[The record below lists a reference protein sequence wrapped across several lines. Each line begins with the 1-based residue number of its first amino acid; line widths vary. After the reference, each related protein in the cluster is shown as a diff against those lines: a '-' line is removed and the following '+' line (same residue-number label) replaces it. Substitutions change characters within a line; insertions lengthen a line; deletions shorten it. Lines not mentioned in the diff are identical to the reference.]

1 MTINWQSVEPAYKK
15 QLQIL
20 CIIDMVLIA
29 AIFLP
34 IYYFNRSANWFDSLW
49 IVGVIWTLI
58 TLFFTFFWAPRRYR
72 FTGYAE
78 TDEALHLRR
87 GALWRNSRAVPL
99 NRIQHAEV
107 RQGLTDR
114 MLGLGRVAIFTAGSG
129 GADLSIPGLQLAEAE
144 RIKAE
149 LMQTIAAEPDPIA
162 NAEEA
167 MND

>member
-1 MTINWQSVEPAYKK
+1 MTIAWRHVEPAYQK
-15 QLQIL
+15 QLQL
-20 CIIDMVLIA
+20 LSLIDMVLIS

-34 IYYFNRSANWFDSLW
+34 IYYFNRTASWFDSLW
-49 IVGVIWTLI
+49 IVGIIWTLV

-78 TDEALHLRR
+78 TSEALHLRR

-114 MLGLGRVAIFTAGSG
+114 FFGLGRVAVFTAGSG
-129 GADLSIPGLQLAEAE
+129 GADLSIPGLALAEAE

-149 LMQTIAAEPDPIA
+149 LMQTIAHEPEPIA
-162 NAEEA
+162 DVDEA
-167 MND
+167 QND